1 MNIVLI
7 EYEASIV
14 DYVRKSLT
22 AKGYTVD
29 HFSDGAQG
37 LERMRAGRTDLLILD
52 VMLPTINGME
62 VLRKLRQ
69 EGNRTPVL
77 MLTAKVDLPY
87 RLEGFELG
95 ADDYLPKPFFVEELL
110 ARVQAIRKRN
120 AIDPQRIVEHPP
132 LTLDRLTRRAQ
143 WHGSSAVLSQR
154 EFMLLD
160 YLMQS
165 PGQLFSRQKL
175 LQDVW
180 EIDFDPETN
189 VVDVCIKRIRV
200 RLKSTDNPDFS
211 LIESIR
217 GVGYR
222 FKCDSPVP
230 NAPKGLRSPVPL

>member
-1 MNIVLI
+1 MNIVLM
-7 EYEASIV
+7 EDEASIA
-14 DYVRKSLT
+14 DYVSKSLK
-22 AKGYTVD
+22 AKGYTVE

-37 LERMRAGRTDLLILD
+37 LDRLRAGRVDMLILD

-62 VLRKLRQ
+62 VLRSLRQ
-69 EGNRTPVL
+69 EGSRIPVL
-77 MLTAKVDLPY
+77 ILSAMVDLPY

-95 ADDYLPKPFFVEELL
+95 ADDYLPKPFFIEELL

-120 AIDPQRIVEHPP
+120 AIGPQRIVEHPP
-132 LTLDRLTRRAQ
+132 LTLDRVTRRAQ
-143 WHGSSAVLSQR
+143 WYGSSAVLSQR

-160 YLMQS
+160 YLVQS
-165 PGQLFSRQKL
+165 PGELFSRQKL

-189 VVDVCIKRIRV
+189 VVDVCIKRIRI
-200 RLKSTDNPDFS
+200 RLNSKNSPDFS

-222 FKCDSPVP
+222 FKHGNPS
-230 NAPKGLRSPVPL
+230 A

>member
-1 MNIVLI
+1 MNIVLM
-7 EYEASIV
+7 EDEPSIA
-14 DYVRKSLT
+14 DYVSKSLK
-22 AKGYTVD
+22 AKGYTVE

-37 LERMRAGRTDLLILD
+37 LDRLRAGRVDMLILD

-62 VLRKLRQ
+62 VLRTLRQ
-69 EGNRTPVL
+69 EGNRMPVL
-77 MLTAKVDLPY
+77 MLSAMVDLPY

-95 ADDYLPKPFFVEELL
+95 ADDYLPKPFFIEELL
-110 ARVQAIRKRN
+110 ARVQVIRKRN
-120 AIDPQRIVEHPP
+120 AVGPQRFVEHPP
-132 LTLDRLTRRAQ
+132 LSLDRVTRRAQ

-160 YLMQS
+160 YLVQS

-200 RLKSTDNPDFS
+200 RLNCKNSPDFS

-222 FKCDSPVP
+222 FKQGSPS
-230 NAPKGLRSPVPL
+230 A

>member
-7 EYEASIV
+7 EDEASIA
-14 DYVRKSLT
+14 DYVCKSLK
-22 AKGYTVD
+22 AKGYTVE
-29 HFSDGAQG
+29 HFSDGAEG
-37 LERMRAGRTDLLILD
+37 LERMRQGRADLLILD
-52 VMLPTINGME
+52 VVLPTINGME
-62 VLRKLRQ
+62 VLRTLRQ
-69 EGNRTPVL
+69 EGKQTPIL
-77 MLTAKVDLPY
+77 ILSAKVDLPY

-110 ARVQAIRKRN
+110 ARVQAIRKRE
-120 AIDPQRIVEHPP
+120 ALDPQRIVVHPP
-132 LTLDRLTRRAQ
+132 LTLDRVTRRAQ
-143 WHGSSAVLSQR
+143 WHGASAVLSQR

-160 YLMQS
+160 YLLRS

-189 VVDVCIKRIRV
+189 VVDVCIKRIRT
-200 RLKSTDNPDFS
+200 RLKSTNCPDFS

-222 FKCDSPVP
+222 FKQVSANP
-230 NAPKGLRSPVPL
+230 